1 MCEIVPEK
9 IRFPLSRDSFVDEM
23 KKYLEY
29 VNIVPSTF
37 MLEDAFCS
45 VGEKMD
51 KNGFISLMR
60 IIFTNYAWPRLTGQP
75 RKFC

>member
-1 MCEIVPEK
+1 
-9 IRFPLSRDSFVDEM
+9 M

-45 VGEKMD
+45 IGEEME
-51 KNGFISLMR
+51 KNEFILLMR
-60 IIFTNYAWPRLTGQP
+60 KIFTNYAWPRLTGQP
-75 RKFC
+75 RKLC